1 MLVCQLCVF
10 CLWLLFVCVCARDVC
25 LFVGKVCFFYTFKCF
40 CGIIVFLSFWVFVWG
55 RSVASLP
62 TVSLGCPNQS
72 HQLTTDIAPFALF
85 FSLLFFLY
93 SLVII
98 LYFESLLFIN
108 QTWSESFWMFFLG
121 SGQFLLQS
129 YMMEQV
135 QWYESKVCFDSGP
148 YKVIYCNLVFIYIL
162 IQRGLEKICF
172 VVCSFY

>member
-1 MLVCQLCVF
+1 MFFFSSRVFVYWRNVFFSLWVFVCQKCVCLYGRVFVWQMRF
-10 CLWLLFVCVCARDVC
+10 CLWEKCVSFILLSVC
-25 LFVGKVCFFYTFKCF
+25 LWDNCV
-40 CGIIVFLSFWVFVWG
+40 LSFRVFVWG

-85 FSLLFFLY
+85 FSSLFFL
-93 SLVII
+93 LVR
-98 LYFESLLFIN
+98 
-108 QTWSESFWMFFLG
+108 SESSWIFFLG

-162 IQRGLEKICF
+162 IQNGLEF
-172 VVCSFY
+172 VA